1 MCVCVFLVFVCLFF
15 FSSSFLFVLCF
26 LLQNPS
32 KNKRYLRI
40 LVTNPR
46 DLVWV
51 PYNFARIPPRDLI
64 GVPYK
69 FARAH
74 PRGLVG
80 NVVVVIVF

>member
-1 MCVCVFLVFVCLFF
+1 MDILIN
-15 FSSSFLFVLCF
+15 
-26 LLQNPS
+26 LLGS
-32 KNKRYLRI
+32 
-40 LVTNPR
+40 
-46 DLVWV
+46 
-51 PYNFARIPPRDLI
+51 PRDLI